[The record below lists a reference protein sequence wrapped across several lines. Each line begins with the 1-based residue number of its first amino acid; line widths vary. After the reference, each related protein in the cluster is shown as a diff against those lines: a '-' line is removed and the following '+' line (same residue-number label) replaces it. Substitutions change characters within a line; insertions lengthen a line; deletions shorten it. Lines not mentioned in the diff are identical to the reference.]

1 MVVQATVEEE
11 KRKREAKATE
21 QAEKLCDQFMTGQQE
36 GCRLSRDKV
45 LLTYKFLVMPQD
57 LLVSCMMA
65 RPTAEELKR
74 HFRSISLL
82 LHPDKND
89 HPQAKEAFQTAMNA
103 FNQAS
108 AMLSKC

>member
-1 MVVQATVEEE
+1 
-11 KRKREAKATE
+11 
-21 QAEKLCDQFMTGQQE
+21 MTGQQE

-45 LLTYKFLVMPQD
+45 LLTYKFLETPED
-57 LLVSCMMA
+57 LLISSMMA

-89 HPQAKEAFQTAMNA
+89 HPQAKEAF
-103 FNQAS
+103 
-108 AMLSKC
+108 